1 MNKPAKLQPSQLTM
15 ILTLSA
21 AFSVMCAAFP
31 FTMEQLIG
39 TAISI
44 GLQILLCIP
53 AFLLTRRTDSLAA
66 HCKEH
71 KFLPLFFCYY
81 LLLAGGRSVVQ
92 LWNVSGSLS
101 LPVHNALL
109 AAALIAGICFYT
121 STLGIQ
127 TLARSSTLTFGVLLL
142 TLAVMLLGG
151 YRSIHLQNLAFS
163 PDSCIWSSVLQHLSL
178 ADELPVLVL
187 LLGFLE
193 KQPVRST
200 FRFFGFSFGI
210 WFFVLFLGITILG
223 SFMPHAAYPFFTI
236 ASVSQP
242 FRTQRADALYLIVF
256 VLLCILRLT
265 LFTTLSAHL
274 LGEAFPKLRFRNG
287 ICLLIILGH
296 AVGIGILG
304 LSSSWWYIVPIV
316 LLTVCVPWSL
326 LLLDPPESAPQKQ

>member
-1 MNKPAKLQPSQLTM
+1 
-15 ILTLSA
+15 
-21 AFSVMCAAFP
+21 
-31 FTMEQLIG
+31 
-39 TAISI
+39 
-44 GLQILLCIP
+44 
-53 AFLLTRRTDSLAA
+53 
-66 HCKEH
+66 
-71 KFLPLFFCYY
+71 
-81 LLLAGGRSVVQ
+81 
-92 LWNVSGSLS
+92 
-101 LPVHNALL
+101 
-109 AAALIAGICFYT
+109 
-121 STLGIQ
+121 
-127 TLARSSTLTFGVLLL
+127 
-142 TLAVMLLGG
+142 MLLGG

-193 KQPVRST
+193 KQPIRST

>member
-31 FTMEQLIG
+31 FTLEQLIG

-66 HCKEH
+66 HCK
-71 KFLPLFFCYY
+71 
-81 LLLAGGRSVVQ
+81 G
-92 LWNVSGSLS
+92 
-101 LPVHNALL
+101 HNALL

-326 LLLDPPESAPQKQ
+326 LLLDPPEPASQKQ

>member
-31 FTMEQLIG
+31 FTLEQLIG

-66 HCKEH
+66 HCKGH
-71 KFLPLFFCYY
+71 QFLSLFFCYY

-163 PDSCIWSSVLQHLSL
+163 PDSCIWSSILQHLSL

-326 LLLDPPESAPQKQ
+326 LLLDPPEPAPQKQ